1 MNNNPMQFLQQQ
13 FQALQSNP
21 AQFFSK
27 MRLDIPQN
35 IVNNP
40 DAILQHL
47 SQEKPANS
55 QKSAGKDLVFRI
67 GFLTIYYS
75 A

>member
-13 FQALQSNP
+13 LQALQSNP
-21 AQFFSK
+21 AQFFGK

-40 DAILQHL
+40 DAILQHFL
-47 SQEKPANS
+47 ETGKFSQEQVNKAYQAFYNMR
-55 QKSAGKDLVFRI
+55 K
-67 GFLTIYYS
+67 
-75 A
+75 